1 MNIGWTPPPFLRML
15 KNAIFAR
22 KGFPKAFLTLMFG
35 WWWIWGC
42 KWYFHGVK
50 TCQFEWGDICSAK
63 YDELPNISNCS
74 KLSFYVCLI
83 SKSCAH
89 THNSWEQTLERRI
102 WFFEELLRT
111 SKLWIFEATT
121 LRKQS
126 RKHILSIKNSRCLHK
141 SLAMAKLIRIRAR
154 CKLEKVDTRS
164 SFLSVT
170 AIMTGST
177 QLFEGA
183 HLTGGVTRFCRESS
197 KSHGFYDRGSENTI
211 PCRK

>member
-1 MNIGWTPPPFLRML
+1 MSNMPWNMDNSTLRFILGLFLNIGWTPPPFLRML
-15 KNAIFAR
+15 KNAFFAR

-50 TCQFEWGDICSAK
+50 TCQFEWGDICLAK

-89 THNSWEQTLERRI
+89 THNSWKQTLERRI
-102 WFFEELLRT
+102 CFFEELLRT
-111 SKLWIFEATT
+111 IKLWIFEATT

-154 CKLEKVDTRS
+154 CK
-164 SFLSVT
+164 
-170 AIMTGST
+170 M
-177 QLFEGA
+177 
-183 HLTGGVTRFCRESS
+183 
-197 KSHGFYDRGSENTI
+197 
-211 PCRK
+211 